1 MSELYIWITV
11 YIVRLILNGE
21 LMTPLHL
28 MKLLADDTRLTA
40 ILMMKSGPRCVCD
53 LMTALDL
60 SQPKVS
66 RHLAILRDASL
77 VETERRGQWVYY
89 SLATNLPEW
98 VVNTIELLLQSPA
111 AQDDPRLHPLSSCQT
126 EC

>member
-1 MSELYIWITV
+1 
-11 YIVRLILNGE
+11 
-21 LMTPLHL
+21 MTPLEL
-28 MKLLADDTRLTA
+28 MKLLADDTRLTSV
-40 ILMMKSGPRCVCD
+40 LMMMSGPRCVCD

-77 VETERRGQWVYY
+77 VHAERRGQWVYY
-89 SLATNLPEW
+89 SLAPDLPDW
-98 VVNTIELLLQSPA
+98 VVSTIELLVQSPPA
-111 AQDDPRLHPLSSCQT
+111 LQDQRLLPISSCET

>member
-1 MSELYIWITV
+1 
-11 YIVRLILNGE
+11 
-21 LMTPLHL
+21 MTHLEL
-28 MKLLADDTRLTA
+28 MKLLADDTRLTS
-40 ILMMKSGPRCVCD
+40 ILMMMSGPRCVCD

-77 VETERRGQWVYY
+77 VNTERRGQWVYY
-89 SLATNLPEW
+89 SLATDLPDW
-98 VVNTIELLLQSPA
+98 VLNTIELLLQSPP
-111 AQDDPRLHPLSSCQT
+111 AQDDQRLHQLPSCQT